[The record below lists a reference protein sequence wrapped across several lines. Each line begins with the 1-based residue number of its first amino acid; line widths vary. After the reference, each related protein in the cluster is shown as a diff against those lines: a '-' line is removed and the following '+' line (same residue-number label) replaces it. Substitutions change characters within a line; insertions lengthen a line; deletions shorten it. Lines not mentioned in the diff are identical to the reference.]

1 MTEHRRQTAFNR
13 RKIIWVSLVFLVA
26 GYIYFQPQL
35 EQWLGIELPTLD
47 DRPVT
52 QIEKESPG
60 PSATTKPQGKPSTS
74 TREYPSLSK
83 QPGTPD
89 QPWWTAPNPVH
100 PSGFQF
106 QPTSRKG
113 YLKSPAGLQY
123 RLDDPRQPG
132 GQTSSGT
139 SRVDHILR
147 HAQDDPSRPVHGVFQ
162 GDAKQILE
170 TIDEAYRLVDSNG
183 LSSPTD
189 SSPGRVQSEKDDE
202 KPFRS
207 IYRVDMQRTI
217 GFEGGRRGRDWGH
230 PELTKITLVIDNP
243 DSEIIT
249 AYPSR

>member
-1 MTEHRRQTAFNR
+1 MTEHRRPTAFNR

-35 EQWLGIELPTLD
+35 EKWLGIELPTLD

-52 QIEKESPG
+52 QVEKDSPG
-60 PSATTKPQGKPSTS
+60 PSTTTKPQGKSS
-74 TREYPSLSK
+74 AGTREYPSLSK

-89 QPWWTAPNPVH
+89 QPWWTAENPVH

-106 QPTSRKG
+106 QTTSKKG
-113 YLKSPAGLQY
+113 YLTSPAGLQY
-123 RLDDPRQPG
+123 RLYDPRQTG
-132 GQTSSGT
+132 GETSSGA

-162 GDAKQILE
+162 GNAKQILE
-170 TIDEAYRLVDSNG
+170 TIDEAYGLVHSDS
-183 LSSPTD
+183 LSSPTE
-189 SSPGRVQSEKDDE
+189 SSSGRVQLEEDDE

-207 IYRVDMQRTI
+207 VYRVDMQRTI
-217 GFEGGRRGRDWGH
+217 GFEGGRRGREQGH
-230 PELTKITLVIDNP
+230 PELTKITLVINDP